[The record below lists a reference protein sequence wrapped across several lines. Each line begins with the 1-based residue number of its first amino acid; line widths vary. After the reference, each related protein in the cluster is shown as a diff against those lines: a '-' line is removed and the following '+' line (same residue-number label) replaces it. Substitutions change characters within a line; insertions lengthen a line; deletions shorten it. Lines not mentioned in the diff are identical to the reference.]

1 MTSTVN
7 RKPVRKPVKV
17 QKKSYK
23 FATIKREAEKKAAAR
38 EPRKEIPPFVLD
50 DIQPPIVITAPDT
63 LERQMIIAEL
73 MGPDGVSDPSSAL
86 PLLRALCGDQF
97 GRVWSLMRHSKDPE
111 ILFEFIQA
119 LFDHFS
125 EVIQDMTEAEELP
138 GGAEG
143 SSE

>member
-1 MTSTVN
+1 MTATVN
-7 RKPVRKPVKV
+7 RSSVRKSAKA

-23 FATIKREAEKKAAAR
+23 FATIKKEAEKKAAER

-86 PLLRALCGDQF
+86 PLLRAFCGDQF
-97 GRVWSLMRHSKDPE
+97 GRVWSLMRHDKDPD
-111 ILFEFIQA
+111 ILFGFIQA
-119 LFDHFS
+119 LMDHFS